1 MYLDLNL
8 LYRIKDDN
16 FSYTTSILQECLS
29 IEKGYSI
36 IEHAYDTINN
46 DNDLY
51 LADAISN
58 LRKAVNYRITDIF
71 NNLGISNLK
80 MPLGKYKKLEKLEIL
95 GIVKPLLINKLL
107 TIRNGIEYEGANPP
121 NKEVCKELIDVVWY
135 FYRSTDIYCTR
146 TPDIW
151 ELEWEEDGKECFLS
165 IEFDLLEHKILEVRG
180 RCPEKYFSDT
190 KNSPTFIPLKTVDK
204 KIFVE
209 DESTKENNYHQ
220 LYFKTEI
227 EVSEIPEYLDFFS
240 FSLKKW

>member
-8 LYRIKDDN
+8 LYKIKDED
-16 FSYTTSILQECLS
+16 FSYTYSSFQECLS

-46 DNDLY
+46 DSDLY

-71 NNLGISNLK
+71 ENLGINKLI
-80 MPLGKYKKLEKLEIL
+80 MPLGKDKKLEKLELL

-107 TIRNGIEYEGANPP
+107 TIRNGIEYRGANPP
-121 NKEVCKELIDVVWY
+121 NKEACKELIDVVWY

-151 ELEWEEDGKECFLS
+151 ELEWEEDGKECFLI
-165 IEFDLLEHKILEVRG
+165 IEFDLLEHEILEVRG
-180 RCPEKYFSDT
+180 RCPEKYFSET
-190 KNSPTFIPLKTVDK
+190 KNSPTFIPLKNVYK
-204 KIFVE
+204 NASFE
-209 DESTKENNYHQ
+209 DDSTKEFNYHQ
-220 LYFKTEI
+220 HRFKVEV
-227 EVSEIPEYLDFFS
+227 EVSEIPEYLDLFS

>member
-71 NNLGISNLK
+71 ENLGINKLI
-80 MPLGKYKKLEKLEIL
+80 MPLGKDKKLEKLELL

-107 TIRNGIEYEGANPP
+107 TIRNGIEYRGANPP
-121 NKEVCKELIDVVWY
+121 NKEACKELIDVVWY

-151 ELEWEEDGKECFLS
+151 ELEWEEDGKECFLC

-220 LYFKTEI
+220 LYFKAEI